1 MKPKCTCRQ
10 TFELPWWRKQST
22 NLKRTPSLEASRCD
36 LERSPR
42 LGLSLDPETK
52 IKNSYSTGY
61 IIKMITD
68 TFFKC
73 MFKRT
78 AYSNIYYRKWVN
90 SPFLQILIEATKGS
104 SVTAWGLC
112 FRLYLAPAI
121 CLSLKIIGEM
131 QSLRKITYIYCLNCY
146 LSIVSRRRVYFQLY
160 NCDGIIHLI

>member
-10 TFELPWWRKQST
+10 TFELPWWKKQST
-22 NLKRTPSLEASRCD
+22 TLKHTPTLEASRCD

-42 LGLSLDPETK
+42 LDLSLDPETK

-68 TFFKC
+68 TYFKC

-78 AYSNIYYRKWVN
+78 ANSNIYYRKWVN
-90 SPFLQILIEATKGS
+90 SPFFTDFDWGDQRNERY
-104 SVTAWGLC
+104 WGLC